1 VIAVRRAGLVLGVLV
16 ALLAGCG
23 TGTGD
28 LRLLVPTEVGGGY
41 DLTARTVAAA
51 VAEQEGEPGP
61 AVVVV
66 PGDGGRAAL
75 ARLAAERASP
85 DLLMVMGLGLLGSV
99 PDDGRGPGGLPVT
112 PVARLI
118 SEPELVAVTA
128 GSPYR
133 TLADLVAAWRADPS
147 RVVIGGVSARG
158 GPDWLVTT
166 QLAAAVGI
174 PAQGVRYASLPGDA
188 LLPALLRGDVAVAVT
203 GLGETAPQVDLGT
216 VRTLAVTSAA
226 RSPRV
231 DAPTLRE
238 AGVDVVF
245 ENWRGLVAPPD
256 LAPTDLDRLTAL
268 ADDLRAT
275 AAWRAAVARNGW
287 TDAPLTGAA
296 FAAFLDAERAR
307 VRAELAA
314 TPS

>member
-1 VIAVRRAGLVLGVLV
+1 MTVVRCTGLVLGVLV

-41 DLTARTVAAA
+41 DLTARTLAAA
-51 VAEQEGEPGP
+51 VSEREGEPGP

-66 PGDGGRAAL
+66 PGEGGRAAL
-75 ARLAAERASP
+75 ARLAAERTRP
-85 DLLMVMGLGLLGSV
+85 DLLMVMGLGLLGAV
-99 PDDGRGPGGLPVT
+99 PDDGSGPGGLSAT

-118 SEPELVAVTA
+118 TEPELVAVPA

-133 TLADLVAAWRADPS
+133 TVAEFVAAWRANPAG
-147 RVVIGGVSARG
+147 VVVGGISARG
-158 GPDWLVTT
+158 GPDWLVASR
-166 QLAAAVGI
+166 LAAAAGL
-174 PAQGVRYASLPGDA
+174 PPGALRYASLPGDA
-188 LLPALLRGDVAVAVT
+188 LLPAVLRGDVAVAVT
-203 GLGETAPQVDLGT
+203 GLAETAPQVDLGT

-238 AGVDVVF
+238 AGIDVVV
-245 ENWRGLVAPPD
+245 ENWRGLLGPPD
-256 LAPTDLDRLTAL
+256 LAPDDLARLTAL
-268 ADDLRAT
+268 ADGVRGT

-287 TDAPLTGAA
+287 TDAPLAGPE

-307 VRAELAA
+307 VGAALAA
-314 TPS
+314 TP

>member
-1 VIAVRRAGLVLGVLV
+1 MRRAGLVLGVLV
-16 ALLAGCG
+16 ALLAGCGTG

-41 DLTARTVAAA
+41 DLTARTVASAI
-51 VAEQEGEPGP
+51 AEQEGEPGP

-75 ARLAAERASP
+75 ARLAAARSSP

-99 PDDGRGPGGLPVT
+99 PDDGRGPGGLPAT

-118 SEPELVAVTA
+118 TEPELVVVSAD
-128 GSPYR
+128 SPYG
-133 TLADLVAAWRADPS
+133 TLADLVAAWRADPT
-147 RVVIGGVSARG
+147 RMVIGGISARG

-166 QLAAAVGI
+166 QLAAAVGV
-174 PAQGVRYASLPGDA
+174 PPQAVRYASLPGDA
-188 LLPALLRGDVAVAVT
+188 LLPALLRGDVALAVT

-238 AGVDVVF
+238 AGVDVEF
-245 ENWRGLVAPPD
+245 ENWRGLLAPPD
-256 LAPTDLDRLTAL
+256 LAPADLDRLTAL
-268 ADDLRAT
+268 AEGLRST

-287 TDAPLTGAA
+287 TEAPLTGAA
-296 FAAFLDAERAR
+296 FSSFLDAERAR

>member
-1 VIAVRRAGLVLGVLV
+1 MRRAGLVLGVLV
-16 ALLAGCG
+16 ALLASCS

-41 DLTARTVAAA
+41 DLTARTLAAA
-51 VAEQEGEPGP
+51 LAEREGEPGP

-66 PGDGGRAAL
+66 PGDVGRAAL
-75 ARLAAERASP
+75 ARLAAASAEP
-85 DLLMVMGLGLLGSV
+85 DLLMVMGLGLLAAV
-99 PDDGRGPGGLPVT
+99 PDGGSDPGGLRAT

-118 SEPELVAVTA
+118 TEPELVAVTA
-128 GSPYR
+128 DSPYR
-133 TLADLVAAWRADPS
+133 TLGEFVATWRADPA
-147 RVVIGGVSARG
+147 RVVVGGISARG
-158 GPDWLVTT
+158 GPDWLVAAR
-166 QLAAAVGI
+166 LAAAIGI
-174 PAQGVRYASLPGDA
+174 APGALRYAALPGDA

-203 GLGETAPQVDLGT
+203 GLAETAPQTDLGT

-245 ENWRGLVAPPD
+245 ENWRGVLAPPALSPD
-256 LAPTDLDRLTAL
+256 DVAGLAALVDGVRSTA
-268 ADDLRAT
+268 T
-275 AAWRAAVARNGW
+275 WRAALARNGW
-287 TDAPLTGAA
+287 TDAPLAGPG

-307 VRAELAA
+307 VEEAMAG
-314 TPS
+314 S

>member
-1 VIAVRRAGLVLGVLV
+1 MRRAGLVLAVLV

-51 VAEQEGEPGP
+51 LAEQEGEPGP

-75 ARLAAERASP
+75 ARLAAERARP
-85 DLLMVMGLGLLGSV
+85 DLLMVMGLGLLGAV
-99 PDDGRGPGGLPVT
+99 PDDGGGPGGLRAT

-118 SEPELVAVTA
+118 TEPELVAVPA

-133 TLADLVAAWRADPS
+133 TLSDLVAAWRADPS
-147 RVVIGGVSARG
+147 RVVVGGISARG

-166 QLAAAVGI
+166 QLAAAAGI
-174 PAQGVRYASLPGDA
+174 PAAAVRYAALPGDA
-188 LLPALLRGDVAVAVT
+188 LLPAVLRGDVAAAVT

-216 VRTLAVTSAA
+216 VRTLAVSSAA

-245 ENWRGLVAPPD
+245 ENWRGLLAPPD
-256 LAPTDLDRLTAL
+256 LAPADLDRLVTL
-268 ADDLRAT
+268 AEGVRST

-287 TDAPLTGAA
+287 TDAPLSGPA
-296 FAAFLDAERAR
+296 FGAFLDAERAR
-307 VRAELAA
+307 VRGLLAA
-314 TPS
+314 TP